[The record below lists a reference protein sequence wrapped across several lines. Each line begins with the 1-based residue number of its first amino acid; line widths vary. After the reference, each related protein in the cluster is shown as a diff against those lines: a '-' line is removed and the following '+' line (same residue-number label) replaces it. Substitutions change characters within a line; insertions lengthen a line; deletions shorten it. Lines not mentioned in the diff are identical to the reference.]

1 MLTFGLSIHELC
13 ITGGFYF
20 SHSELVKIIFINIAV
35 VFYIIIC
42 SHCWLYRHSL
52 NVINLPR
59 RVLTRGSCLGSQTP
73 SPRSPASSPRSSSQR

>member
-35 VFYIIIC
+35 VLYSIIC
-42 SHCWLYRHSL
+42 SHCWL
-52 NVINLPR
+52 
-59 RVLTRGSCLGSQTP
+59 
-73 SPRSPASSPRSSSQR
+73 